1 MSVLALVNARLLD
14 PASDYDGPGALLI
27 EHGHIV
33 EVIRGT
39 AGAQAA
45 GIEVIDVDGLCLAPG
60 LIDIRVKTGEP
71 GAEPKET
78 LKSASLSAAAGGVTT
93 IVIQPDT
100 DPAVDDPA
108 MVDFI
113 QRRGAALNL
122 VNVFAAGAATRTLDG
137 QRMAEIGLM
146 TEAGALYFTDGDRVI
161 TNSRTL
167 QRVMSYAAAFNA
179 LIACRPSEPW
189 LSEGT
194 VATAGELATRLGLS
208 GSPAIGERIQLE
220 RDLALVEQTGV
231 RFLVDQISTEGA
243 LETLARARAKG
254 LEVAASVSINHL
266 CFNEIDIGDYRTF
279 YRLDPPLRAE
289 SDRLALIEA
298 VRDGLIDVITS
309 AHAPAPAEDKRRP
322 FAEAAPGAVG
332 LETLLAAA
340 LSLHHEDGLDLLDVL
355 RPLTHGPATL
365 LDLESGVLEADA
377 PADLVLFDPGAPIV
391 VDAATLKSKSRNS
404 PFDGRRLQGR
414 VLLTLVGGRI
424 VHDAR

>member
-27 EHGHIV
+27 ENGRII

-39 AGAQAA
+39 AAPLSSGA
-45 GIEVIDVDGLCLAPG
+45 EVIDVDGLCLAPG

-122 VNVFAAGAATRTLDG
+122 VNVRAAGAATRALDG

-167 QRVMSYAAAFNA
+167 QRVMSYAVAFNA

-194 VATAGELATRLGLS
+194 VATSGELATRLGLS

-243 LETLARARAKG
+243 LDSLARARAKG

-266 CFNEIDIGDYRTF
+266 CFNELDIGDYRTF

-377 PADLVLFDPGAPIV
+377 PADLVLFDPGAPVV